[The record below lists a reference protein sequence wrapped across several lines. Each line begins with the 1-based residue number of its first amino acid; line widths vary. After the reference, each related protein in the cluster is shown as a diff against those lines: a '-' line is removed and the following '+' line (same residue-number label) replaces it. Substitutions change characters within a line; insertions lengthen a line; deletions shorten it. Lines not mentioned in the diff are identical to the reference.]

1 MKSLFFILFIGL
13 MSSEVQAQTPSKVN
27 FDDYEKLTKEV
38 HAYRKNRLID
48 WNTFNTYSKEP
59 KTVILDTRS
68 KEMYDRKHVKGAIHL
83 NFSDFTQANLKRLIP
98 DENTRILIYCNNNFK
113 DDPINFATKSYV
125 PKPIFQVTSRGNSKQ
140 SAGKL
145 PLQQLQLQQIPLEP
159 AKELTLALNIPTF
172 INLYGYG
179 YKNVY
184 ELSELV
190 SVVLPGLIFEG
201 TNLR

>member
-13 MSSEVQAQTPSKVN
+13 MGSEVQAQTPSKVN